1 MRYHSFFTCGV
12 SYRHTQTN
20 RTRNQTF
27 QACSFCSDCS
37 ISAHRYS
44 VHQPQAETQVYFG
57 IRQSNLYH
65 ILSCCSYIAQAPH
78 ERSPASFDPVNT
90 GHSLSSRYPS
100 MQSRLSG
107 SAGRKRGTH
116 GRVCVKNMSLTP
128 VPVVVHIWIMAVR
141 LRRLMIK
148 IQASSSHRAAAELGT
163 AVSTQNMNKPSN

>member
-1 MRYHSFFTCGV
+1 MRGIVQAYSELHPIGLGTRHSKLVPFAPIALSPPIDTLFIIRKQKRRYTLV
-12 SYRHTQTN
+12 SA
-20 RTRNQTF
+20 NQI
-27 QACSFCSDCS
+27 CI
-37 ISAHRYS
+37 IS
-44 VHQPQAETQVYFG
+44 
-57 IRQSNLYH
+57 
-65 ILSCCSYIAQAPH
+65 LSCCSYIAQAPH

-148 IQASSSHRAAAELGT
+148 IQASNSYRAAAELGT